1 MPRRS
6 TPRKLQVDT
15 AFPVRIK
22 IRVPPHGLG
31 MVLDDCLRWLNVHV
45 GAERFAQ
52 AATATL
58 GGSATA
64 FYFLYLEDAQRFV
77 DAFPALRLADGT
89 LAASYRSLV

>member
-31 MVLDDCLRWLNVHV
+31 MVLDDCFRWLNDNV

-52 AATATL
+52 AATGSL

-64 FYFLYLEDAQRFV
+64 IYFLCLEDALRFV
-77 DAFPALRLADGT
+77 DAFPGLELADGT
-89 LAASYRSLV
+89 MSPAYSSR